1 MPGNVRP
8 AVYCRREAAVFG
20 SLGVPELMMIFVIA
34 LLLFGPKNL
43 PKIGRTLGRALG
55 EFRRASNDFKRTI
68 EEEVAASEIREV
80 EREIKGTVKPE
91 QAEPEPAAGAQ
102 QTGGGEAGGE

>member
-1 MPGNVRP
+1 M
-8 AVYCRREAAVFG
+8 FG
-20 SLGVPELMMIFVIA
+20 SLGVPELMMIFVVA

-68 EEEVAASEIREV
+68 EEEVTSSEIRDV
-80 EREIKGTVKPE
+80 ERELKGTVRDTQE
-91 QAEPEPAAGAQ
+91 ATNVSVD
-102 QTGGGEAGGE
+102 TGGAGDGTKNRTEGGAGGE